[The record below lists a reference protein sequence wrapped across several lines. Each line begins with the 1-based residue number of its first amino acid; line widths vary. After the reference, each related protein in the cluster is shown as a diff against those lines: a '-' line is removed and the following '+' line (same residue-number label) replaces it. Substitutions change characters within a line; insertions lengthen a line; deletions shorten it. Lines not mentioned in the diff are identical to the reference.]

1 MIDFDN
7 EVYTLVR
14 NAVKQEYPDVYIT
27 NKSINAPTK
36 FPSIAF
42 RMFSNVV
49 YNKTRD
55 TSSNENHVAVA
66 YQTDVFSNN
75 KDNPV
80 SECKKIMAIV
90 DNVLLDY
97 GFSRNFYEPIDM
109 PVADTSITRF
119 TARHRAVFDKNG
131 TIYRR

>member
-14 NAVKQEYPDVYIT
+14 NAIKAEYPNCYVTSNSENIP
-27 NKSINAPTK
+27 AK
-36 FPSIAF
+36 FPAVAF
-42 RMFSNVV
+42 RCISNVV

-55 TSSNENHVAVA
+55 TASNENHVAVA
-66 YQTDVFSNN
+66 YQIDVFSNN
-75 KDNPV
+75 KKTPL
-80 SECKKIMAIV
+80 SECKAIMAV
-90 DNVLLDY
+90 ADNALLDV
-97 GFSRNFYEPIDM
+97 GFSRNFCEPM
-109 PVADTSITRF
+109 PNEDSNITRL